1 LDVRSAIMMPP
12 PALVTLVAA
21 LLVVQTHGAALE
33 STDGTMVILG
43 SKVIVKV
50 TTGTALADGDT
61 ITLIAQGGFRF
72 KANVAQ
78 TTAALTSVSTGGTA
92 KAGANT
98 CGTDTLGR
106 TMTFTAKEAIA
117 AGPLIIECTSA
128 VLDADTVPGVYSFM
142 ADSSNAGDTATAAA
156 FDVPVY
162 ASSTAKIAVGIPSRE
177 GSMVKD
183 TAAGNMVIKF
193 GVIDAH
199 AAASTVT
206 ITASEAIFTASQA
219 AAAAVMGTITE
230 GTAATNLADATTTLA
245 TSSSGKVAVL
255 TLGTG
260 KPFAGNKVISLQIVA
275 ATLAKNPLT
284 VGMVTVTVTSS
295 VTSAGGS
302 NQYPVFNAAD
312 TPLLLSATPGTKVKS
327 TAPGTLALTV
337 VLSANLAA
345 NKWVKF
351 TPTTAIF
358 GVSKT
363 PACAMGPQ
371 GQPSL
376 VADCTS
382 ASDSDGKVLT
392 VTTANVAT
400 NIIYALVPYVI
411 TISDELA
418 TNTATLGTSTTFT
431 AAAEVGDTTA
441 SSASTAGYR
450 IFNAATT
457 AEWVSGIANSLTG
470 SASTSL
476 TVKFYPQATVVGGA
490 TAGKVTVTASHAIF
504 AASAAVSGIT
514 CQSVINRYT
523 SAVPCSAASDS
534 TGKILTVT
542 ATTAGYDFTTSEEA
556 QIALTSNTT
565 NPNNATVTFSIAT
578 GVDTTTLASQ
588 TGYQSTYVAPPPT
601 PPTPTSASASG
612 GNGTTGTTPTG
623 TTYSTVASTI
633 TFSGYTYAASTT
645 TTNFGNL
652 VSCAFARCISDSAN
666 TMTSHMCTAT
676 TGPTFT
682 YVSGASSTNT
692 VAAVARRAGSTVA
705 TSLKIYESTLA
716 KSLAETAA
724 TTAFSNSMNP
734 LNTVISSMN
743 TDSGAGFSATERVAL
758 RMTDPVWTTVTSS
771 VAVVLPS
778 MMAMFSAV
786 LLVLMQ

>member
-21 LLVVQTHGAALE
+21 LLVVQTHGAALA

-50 TTGTALADGDT
+50 TTSTALASDET
-61 ITLIAQGGFRF
+61 ITLIAQGSFRF

-78 TTAALTSVSTGGTA
+78 TTAALTSVSTTAAGTTTA
-92 KAGANT
+92 KSGANT
-98 CGTDTLGR
+98 CGTDTLGT

-117 AGPLIIECTSA
+117 IGALIIECTSA

-142 ADSSNAGDTATAAA
+142 ADSTAADTITAAA

-623 TTYSTVASTI
+623 TSSTVASTI
-633 TFSGYTYAASTT
+633 TFSGYTYAASTA

-652 VSCAFARCISDSAN
+652 VSCAFARCISDAASRA
-666 TMTSHMCTAT
+666 TPLCTAT

-705 TSLKIYESTLA
+705 TSLKIYETTLS
-716 KSLAETAA
+716 KSLAESAGV
-724 TTAFSNSMNP
+724 TAFSTMAT
-734 LNTVISSMN
+734 LNAQIGLMN
-743 TDSGAGFSATERVAL
+743 TAAGTGFSAAD
-758 RMTDPVWTTVTSS
+758 MTAASMTPPAWTTSS
-771 VAVVLPS
+771 AAVVLPS